1 MNAWQVDEM
10 WETESGRLWE
20 ELNAPDPNQGRYEAA
35 KIYMGFAL
43 DLLNKAVDSLI
54 QAADEVDGLPLENK
68 VLSLVT
74 DLEERGICI
83 AQLGEN

>member
-1 MNAWQVDEM
+1 MNAWQADEM

-35 KIYMGFAL
+35 KTYTSFAL

-54 QAADEVDGLPLENK
+54 LAADEVEGLPLANK
-68 VLSLVT
+68 ILSLVT
-74 DLEERGICI
+74 DLEDRGICI

>member
-35 KIYMGFAL
+35 KIYTGFAL

-54 QAADEVDGLPLENK
+54 LAADEVEGLPLANK
-68 VLSLVT
+68 ILSLVT
-74 DLEERGICI
+74 DLEDRGIYI

>member
-35 KIYMGFAL
+35 KICTGFAL

-54 QAADEVDGLPLENK
+54 QAADEVEGLPLANK
-68 VLSLVT
+68 ILSLVT
-74 DLEERGICI
+74 DLEDRGICI

>member
-35 KIYMGFAL
+35 TVYTGFAL
-43 DLLNKAVDSLI
+43 DFLNKAVDSLI
-54 QAADEVDGLPLENK
+54 QAADEVDGLPLENQI
-68 VLSLVT
+68 LSLVT

>member
-10 WETESGRLWE
+10 WETQSGRLWE

-35 KIYMGFAL
+35 KIYTGFAL

-54 QAADEVDGLPLENK
+54 LAADEVEGLPLANK
-68 VLSLVT
+68 ILSLVT
-74 DLEERGICI
+74 DLEDRGICI

>member
-35 KIYMGFAL
+35 KIYTGFAL
-43 DLLNKAVDSLI
+43 DLLNKAVDGLI
-54 QAADEVDGLPLENK
+54 QAAYEVEGLPLENK
-68 VLSLVT
+68 ILSLVT
-74 DLEERGICI
+74 DLEDRGICI